1 MSICQINLSLRIN
14 LLTVVPSSE
23 WLRSAQPASALQSAS
38 RRPNNALTSSPPSLS
53 RHLTT
58 KHSTSEDSGFDSLC
72 DLFGCSLL
80 LGVLRMQPMV
90 CWTMWPWGGCRPPWA
105 LPCPG
110 LRFWFPHVL
119 LVPFTLLDPPDVVF
133 PSPCPQ
139 LPPRRSRQPDVSTI
153 QYIGLLLSCGRPLS
167 RR

>member
-1 MSICQINLSLRIN
+1 MLDAVETL
-14 LLTVVPSSE
+14 
-23 WLRSAQPASALQSAS
+23 PAGPALGLAPH
-38 RRPNNALTSSPPSLS
+38 R
-53 RHLTT
+53 
-58 KHSTSEDSGFDSLC
+58 
-72 DLFGCSLL
+72 
-80 LGVLRMQPMV
+80 
-90 CWTMWPWGGCRPPWA
+90 
-105 LPCPG
+105 PG